1 MPISNVDPID
11 FANYTIEQLF
21 NIPYEEYSAI
31 TAAQI
36 SALSKAQMLA
46 IHIDWLS
53 DSALAGLTAENVLG
67 IIDLR
72 YFSEWIRPEQ
82 IVHVSVQAFKALE
95 ERWLRAINP
104 RSFAALSVS
113 QLLAISYEKYSAI
126 TAAQISA
133 VPKEKM
139 HAIHIDW
146 LSNSALA
153 GLTAQNITG
162 ITDSN
167 YFRDWIKPVQ
177 MVYFS
182 VQAFKALEKDQLGA
196 INPLSFAALSVSQLL
211 AISDDK
217 YSAITAEQLSALPEG
232 KMHAIHIDWL
242 SDAALVSG
250 LTARNITGI
259 KDRRY
264 FSEWIRPEQMALI
277 KPSAFAALTKEQ
289 FFAINPAS
297 RAALTPEQW
306 SAWLSKESPT
316 LLLEGVNQNEN
327 LTLNLSIGITKTSI
341 KGATSGGDSIG
352 EKTELTL
359 NFDQAV
365 YGLESGTADGI
376 FLVGG
381 NKVNTTWSG
390 IAGSASRTLT
400 YTVVAGQ
407 NGQAIID
414 ESTLR
419 NALLAGLK
427 EVSGNAFS
435 FLGPIDGLNSNSD
448 ALPMVDTTTPG
459 LLKVRAEAAASDNG
473 VVVSPPI
480 LKVGGIETNA
490 SWFYR
495 IDTNDWELG
504 GPDQTLNLMN
514 GKHWYRL
521 KQMDAAGNES
531 VAQAYVAEWNSAA
544 DQLLQLMSMNQV
556 FNGPPIINIANLGS
570 VAILTAASSNWG
582 GATAANSVSRG

>member
-1 MPISNVDPID
+1 MLISSVNPTS
-11 FANYTIEQLF
+11 FANYTIQQLLD
-21 NIPYEEYSAI
+21 IPYEEYSSI

-36 SALSKAQMLA
+36 FSLPKEKMNA
-46 IHIDWLS
+46 IHINWLS
-53 DSALAGLTAENVLG
+53 DSALAGLTAENITG
-67 IIDLR
+67 ITDNR

-82 IVHVSVQAFKALE
+82 MALISNEAFAALE
-95 ERWLRAINP
+95 KAQLDAIKP
-104 RSFAALSVS
+104 QSFAALTVD
-113 QLLAISYEKYSAI
+113 QLLSISYEKYSAI
-126 TAAQISA
+126 TAEQLSA
-133 VPKEKM
+133 LPEEKM
-139 HAIHIDW
+139 HAIHINW
-146 LSNSALA
+146 LSDAALA
-153 GLTAQNITG
+153 SGLTALNITG
-162 ITDSN
+162 IKDRR
-167 YFRDWIKPVQ
+167 YFSEWIRPEQMALIKPR
-177 MVYFS
+177 
-182 VQAFKALEKDQLGA
+182 
-196 INPLSFAALSVSQLL
+196 SFAALTVDQLL
-211 AISDDK
+211 NISNDK

-289 FFAINPAS
+289 FSAINPAS

-381 NKVNTTWSG
+381 NRVNTTWSG
-390 IAGSASRTLT
+390 LAGSTSRTLT

-407 NGQAIID
+407 NGLATLD
-414 ESTLR
+414 ESALR
-419 NALLAGLK
+419 AALLAGLK
-427 EVSGNAFS
+427 ESSGKAYPY
-435 FLGPIDGLNSNSD
+435 LGAINGTNLNNNT
-448 ALPMVDTTTPG
+448 LPTVDTTKPKALT
-459 LLKVRAEAAASDNG
+459 LVRAVDANPNSGED
-473 VVVSPPI
+473 VSQG
-480 LKVGGIETNA
+480 KVTVGEIESNA
-490 SWFYR
+490 TWFYSV
-495 IDTNDWELG
+495 DSSDWKLG
-504 GPDQTLNLMN
+504 GQEKSIDLIN
-514 GKHWYRL
+514 GTHCYWL
-521 KQMDAAGNES
+521 TQIDAAGNES
-531 VAQAYVAEWNSAA
+531 VPEAYVAEWNAGA
-544 DQLLQLMSMNQV
+544 NKLLQLLSLTDV
-556 FNGPPIINIANLGS
+556 WKSTPIINIIDMAGRMGRADIFS
-570 VAILTAASSNWG
+570 APVRSH
-582 GATAANSVSRG
+582 